1 MENKLICDNCGKKQ
15 EDFFENK
22 IKKYK
27 KLHIWDLERGLK
39 FLCEKCYNKM
49 AKKYIIKCKNGHLFR
64 KDFYEK
70 CPECSK
76 KIKKQEQGA

>member
-1 MENKLICDNCGKKQ
+1 MLEKLICDNCGKKQ

-27 KLHIWDLERGLK
+27 KLHIWDLETGSE
-39 FLCEKCYNKM
+39 FLCEKCYNKL
-49 AKKYIIKCKNGHLFR
+49 AQEYIRICENEHKFR

-70 CPECSK
+70 CPECLKMK
-76 KIKKQEQGA
+76 KKK